1 MKKTRPMKKHAEL
14 RGERAF
20 LTAAF
25 AAGMALAATAVP
37 TISIDSVAQRW
48 PWNNKVDITYT
59 IENGQDLANGIYYKV
74 VFEVD
79 AAGTKYTIDGSDD
92 VIAKAGTGTHK
103 VTWTMPGD
111 IKPTNCKMVAKLY
124 ETTGDYM
131 IVDLNTGAYA
141 FQDLAEGE
149 TPALCQ
155 TNSNTRYNT
164 ALYKTTNS
172 VGECRMALRRIPKGG
187 PYPTGDNT
195 HFATSNRETTWNT
208 DRDYF
213 IGIFKVTGFQFRK
226 LGGTTCG
233 GSTESMNSRPA
244 LFSNW
249 DNLRSWQSPD
259 TDLGK
264 NASSASWFERLNAK
278 TGMRGFDLPTEV
290 MWEIAAR
297 AMTAGT
303 TYWWGNDASQRTS
316 YMTAKASYPATG
328 TKLPNAWGVYDMA
341 GACFEWCRDGAS
353 LVDQADAA
361 DPFTPAPFRENES
374 PAKIRMRGGTHP
386 NSDWSNTDTQW
397 YVSYRGSSTRNY
409 NNIYAWN
416 TFRAAWYYVGD

>member
-1 MKKTRPMKKHAEL
+1 MFSKLKKHAEP

-25 AAGMALAATAVP
+25 AAGMALAATAAP
-37 TISIDSVAQRW
+37 TIAIDSVAQRW

-103 VTWTMPGD
+103 VTWTMPSG

-141 FQDLAEGE
+141 FQDLAEGA

-155 TNSNTRYNT
+155 TNSNIRYNT
-164 ALYKTTNS
+164 DLYKTTNS
-172 VGECRMALRRIPKGG
+172 VGECRMAFRRIPKGG

-195 HFATSNRETTWNT
+195 HFASTNSVTTWTT

-213 IGIFKVTGFQFRK
+213 VSIFRVTGFQFKK
-226 LGGTTCG
+226 LGGSAH
-233 GSTESMNSRPA
+233 STESWNSLSA
-244 LFSNW
+244 LFSGWNY
-249 DNLRSWQSPD
+249 LRGSQSPE
-259 TDLGK
+259 TELGS
-264 NASSASWFERLNAK
+264 NASSESWFERLNAK

-297 AMTAGT
+297 AMTAET
-303 TYWWGNDASQRTS
+303 TYWWGNNGSERTS
-316 YMTAKASYPATG
+316 YMHDKASYPKTG
-328 TKLPNAWGVYDMA
+328 TKLPNAWGIYDMA
-341 GACFEWCRDGAS
+341 GFYEWCRDGAS
-353 LVDQADAA
+353 LADQADAA
-361 DPFTPAPFRENES
+361 DPFTPAPFPENEEV
-374 PAKIRMRGGTHP
+374 RLRGGRHVNGTW
-386 NSDWSNTDTQW
+386 NDTNKEW
-397 YVSYRGSSTRNY
+397 YVSYRGASARNY
-409 NNIYAWN
+409 KNNQGQRV
-416 TFRAAWYYVGD
+416 FRAAWYYVGD